1 MAFCDVC
8 HRSTYAEPWYSS
20 PMSKRAAAGGR
31 SDGDHIASDC
41 LDVAWEH
48 AARHGERNMRNMLEI
63 IQGRRSTREAFDP
76 SRPIAK
82 APTPNNMQNFEV
94 LIVDEPERLKAIGAI
109 PAEMSEALLRE
120 NYDQLSFS
128 EGELVIKKTG
138 LLASTFPPAWTNP
151 EAWSPDSDYT
161 SQLSFLEK
169 FTQPAPL
176 LVVVLYDSS
185 KRAPGSDGDFVGHL
199 SLGCVMEQL
208 RRILGIPEH
217 MKIAFA
223 CRLGYPAAPS
233 PDLPHVRRD
242 IEDFVHHNQ
251 FGRKEIV
258 WSSAHDGSKS

>member
-1 MAFCDVC
+1 
-8 HRSTYAEPWYSS
+8 
-20 PMSKRAAAGGR
+20 
-31 SDGDHIASDC
+31 
-41 LDVAWEH
+41 
-48 AARHGERNMRNMLEI
+48 MRNMLEI

-82 APTPNNMQNFEV
+82 AQLQQILEAARWAPTPNNMQNFEV

-109 PAEMSEALLRE
+109 PAEMSEAFLRE

-199 SLGCVMEQL
+199 SLGCVMENMWLESASLGIGFQVLTVFTNSPVEKQL